1 MRGGALI
8 MNLTFLKIRMGLIC
22 YNAFATWQEQCH
34 AEALGVLNSGH
45 KEIILGLLDRHHS
58 LMFALFT

>member
-1 MRGGALI
+1 
-8 MNLTFLKIRMGLIC
+8 MGLIC

-45 KEIILGLLDRHHS
+45 KEMILGESAVLCWI
-58 LMFALFT
+58 TIIC